1 MAGNLDF
8 ETTLSANTNTFISAF
23 RDATNTIAS
32 LGNSADASAQN
43 LEQMSQYGRQ
53 HIQSLNLSLAQ
64 ARAELVHLSA
74 TNATPQDIANAQNRI
89 QLLQTAISQTTTVF
103 DAYGAHA
110 QNAMRDAANGADGA
124 GAQLTQL
131 QQEVSTLVGGLDGVR
146 SSLDENGNSATH
158 TRQQLEQMAENA
170 TTQLNQYKRQLEQA
184 KLEVNRLAATNAS
197 PADIEQAR
205 QRVRELETGVEQVET
220 SLDGY
225 RSAAR
230 IANNEAASG
239 ANRSATAFEQ
249 VNTGVNGA
257 KFAVNALVGAMAALG
272 VGLGINEL
280 AQAADTYT
288 NLSARIN
295 IATKDGGDFT
305 SAMAGVHQVALMT
318 NSSLEATGDLFTRLN
333 GVGKEMG
340 MTQQNS
346 LDLTKTINQAIQT
359 SGGSAQASEAAVQQ
373 FIQAMQGGVLRG
385 EEFNSIMEGGYGVA
399 EALAKGLGV
408 TTGELRKMAENGELG
423 AERVYKA
430 LLSQKDAVQKTYDSF
445 PLTVSN
451 ALQKIATSWQILIGE
466 IDQSNGASATAAQW
480 LSILADN
487 MNLLK
492 PIIDDIGNGFT
503 RFREYY
509 SNIYDQGT
517 IDSLKTTLVSVY
529 DTIKTLFNTVL
540 EVGEAFHD
548 VFSDALSS
556 TLSFTDGLYPA
567 GEQVSGFQKFIDL
580 LNIALSFLSDGF
592 KTIGIGVNL
601 FTGTLYGLAAVW
613 YELKSVLSW
622 SDVKEKAIADM
633 EAMRAKSDEY
643 FTKGFDG
650 AKNLESKTIE
660 AIQNIGKT
668 DKEKNQERIADSQ
681 QTLDQLKAQEEKHKV
696 DYKAISDERIQLN
709 QQLQDARKSG
719 DQSAIDAAINGLAQL
734 DAKEKAYQAE
744 SKKITDAKIQAA
756 QDWVNAQLTA
766 ADGTQKA
773 ADAATQKTLQ
783 TTLAA
788 QNLKIEFDS
797 AGKAI
802 VKAMDDGAKATEN
815 QGNATDKAR
824 KAAVALGL
832 DLDVSLN
839 RVSAKFKEGETNVN
853 NFVAGLEG
861 LGVKG
866 KQAGEVTYEA
876 WIKWLETAKSQA
888 EIDAAKAK
896 LLEFE
901 KQGVL
906 SAKQVEMGMR
916 YLDEVNGKL
925 PANISEV
932 EKAYKLLGITSR
944 EEANKMAAAQMR
956 AFDVMQKS
964 GTASTEQMKKALINM
979 ADKIYASGDAAKI
992 AAYES
997 KLAYYGLSSEIDS
1010 TGKASVKAMD
1020 EWTKSNDRVRDSAH
1034 GIGDGYRN
1042 AGSIAR
1048 EEAKSAEQ
1056 AWADA
1061 VDAAS
1066 AQFDAEMKRQGQS
1079 LSKGIYNYNSYSKAD
1094 VISQLKSKGYDD
1106 KEAEK
1111 LAGTIWSK
1119 AMEADRD
1126 AKAEGMG
1133 KGGNPALNRLIEQEF
1148 NNAASKGLT
1157 TQHGTNKINDL
1168 LRQMSSNNLV
1178 STGSTSKAPAVDVN
1192 SLAPQVSA
1200 PVPSTTATPTSRTV
1214 QNNISING
1222 KTISIPVAEENQGNF
1237 NDFLS
1242 ELEMLKK
1249 GM

>member
-1 MAGNLDF
+1 MSGKNLTFKLVMDADNKGLVSTAKNSETVMKAVFESIKSESDKLKQAAESASKEIGNIVPKGTNELADKLTQSLTAATGIIKDAGDNAQSTANNFTDFGNKSHKALDQ
-8 ETTLSANTNTFISAF
+8 LKSDLALAK
-23 RDATNTIAS
+23 
-32 LGNSADASAQN
+32 QN
-43 LEQMSQYGRQ
+43 LESF
-53 HIQSLNLSLAQ
+53 S
-64 ARAELVHLSA
+64 
-74 TNATPQDIANAQNRI
+74 
-89 QLLQTAISQTTTVF
+89 
-103 DAYGAHA
+103 
-110 QNAMRDAANGADGA
+110 
-124 GAQLTQL
+124 
-131 QQEVSTLVGGLDGVR
+131 
-146 SSLDENGNSATH
+146 
-158 TRQQLEQMAENA
+158 
-170 TTQLNQYKRQLEQA
+170 K
-184 KLEVNRLAATNAS
+184 TNAS
-197 PADIEQAR
+197 PADIEKAKLQVD
-205 QRVRELETGVEQVET
+205 QLEKEVEQADQAFNGFQQEVDQANT
-220 SLDGY
+220 SLKNTS
-225 RSAAR
+225 SA
-230 IANNEAASG
+230 G
-239 ANRSATAFEQ
+239 QTAQ
-249 VNTGVNGA
+249 KGLDTA
-257 KFAVNALVGAMAALG
+257 KFAVNALVGAMAVLG
-272 VGLGINEL
+272 VGLGVNEL
-280 AQAADTYT
+280 AKAADSYT

-318 NSSLEATGDLFTRLN
+318 NSSLDATGDLFTRLN

-430 LLSQKDAVQKTYDSF
+430 LLSQKDAVQATYDQF
-445 PLTVSN
+445 PTTISN

-466 IDQSNGASATAAQW
+466 MDQANGSSATVANSLSVIADN
-480 LSILADN
+480 LSILKVFIDDVGEGFSWIGSKLTSIDTTIIETLKSTLSEAYDTVKSLISN
-487 MNLLK
+487 IATLGETVWSAFTTALDSVSPLFTALLSGKEDVSGLEVALNLLRMAFAT
-492 PIIDDIGNGFT
+492 ISDIAFGF
-503 RFREYY
+503 
-509 SNIYDQGT
+509 NIG
-517 IDSLKTTLVSVY
+517 LKLLLSGIQFLSGGLY
-529 DTIKTLFNTVL
+529 
-540 EVGEAFHD
+540 
-548 VFSDALSS
+548 ALSS
-556 TLSFTDGLYPA
+556 QVLGFIGLETLA
-567 GEQVSGFQKFIDL
+567 NQ
-580 LNIALSFLSDGF
+580 A
-592 KTIGIGVNL
+592 
-601 FTGTLYGLAAVW
+601 
-613 YELKSVLSW
+613 
-622 SDVKEKAIADM
+622 EKA
-633 EAMRAKSDEY
+633 SDRMFAQAE
-643 FTKGFDG
+643 K
-650 AKNLESKTIE
+650 
-660 AIQNIGKT
+660 NIGEVKRLSEEHEWAVVKT
-668 DKEKNQERIADSQ
+668 YKKIGETQEESNQRQLAENQ

-709 QQLQDARKSG
+709 QQLQDARKAG

-744 SKKITDAKIQAA
+744 SQKITDAKIQAA
-756 QDWVNAQLTA
+756 QVVANAMIKSADAAGLAQLKVLNAQL
-766 ADGTQKA
+766 
-773 ADAATQKTLQ
+773 
-783 TTLAA
+783 AA
-788 QNLKIEFDS
+788 QGLQGEFDS
-797 AGKAI
+797 TGKII

-876 WIKWLETAKSQA
+876 WVKWLETAKSQA
-888 EIDAAKAK
+888 EIEAAKAK

-964 GTASTEQMKKALINM
+964 GTASTEQMRKALINM

-1094 VISQLKSKGYDD
+1094 VVSQLKSKGYSD
-1106 KEAEK
+1106 KEADK
-1111 LAGTIWSK
+1111 LAGSIWSK

-1126 AKAEGMG
+1126 AKAEGLT
-1133 KGGNPALNRLIEQEF
+1133 KGGNPALKLLIEQEF
-1148 NNAASKGLT
+1148 NNASSKGLT

-1192 SLAPQVSA
+1192 SLAPQVGT
-1200 PVPSTTATPTSRTV
+1200 PVPSAPTTTTSKGVAYTINIGGETV
-1214 QNNISING
+1214 TLYGDASDQDPLD
-1222 KTISIPVAEENQGNF
+1222 KMMRQ
-1237 NDFLS
+1237 
-1242 ELEMLKK
+1242 LETLKK

>member
-466 IDQSNGASATAAQW
+466 IDQSNGASVTAAQW
-480 LSILADN
+480 LSTLADN